1 MVEGK
6 FAKNPNIRGKYPVLV
21 NGKIKYETYPL
32 EIGESLYV
40 PIGCFTTAYARECTI
55 RTSMA
60 IRDYTLK
67 NYGIDYYIYSDTDS
81 IHMLDLPEEEL
92 KKFIDIDDFK
102 LGAWKIES
110 KFKRA
115 KFLRQKCYL
124 EEQIVPVEEYNKM
137 LKNATD
143 DEKRESIIKKHVYYK
158 KENYYTCL
166 NVTVAG
172 LPKALGRYV
181 NFDNFKIGFSI
192 LASDNT
198 KEHKLTY
205 KHVEGGVMLVDT
217 DFTIK

>member
-60 IRDYTLK
+60 IREYTMK
-67 NYGIDYYIYSDTDS
+67 NYGEDYYIYSDTDS

-92 KKFIDIDDFK
+92 KKFVDIDDFK

-110 KFKRA
+110 KFKRG
-115 KFLRQKCYL
+115 KFLRQKCYI
-124 EEQIVPVEEYNKM
+124 EESYN
-137 LKNATD
+137 
-143 DEKRESIIKKHVYYK
+143 DE
-158 KENYYTCL
+158 L

-172 LPKALGRYV
+172 LPKRLGKYV
-181 NFDNFKIGFSI
+181 TFDNFKIGFSI

-198 KEHKLTY
+198 KDHKLTY